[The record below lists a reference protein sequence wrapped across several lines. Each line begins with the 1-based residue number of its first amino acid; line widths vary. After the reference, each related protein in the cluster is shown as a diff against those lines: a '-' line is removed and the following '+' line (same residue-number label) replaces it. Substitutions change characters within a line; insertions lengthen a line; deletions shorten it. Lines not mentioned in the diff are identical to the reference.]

1 MQRLSENL
9 LTNPIVKIH
18 GSEQHEELT
27 RHLATSGGFPAM
39 QKTKKAIKTR
49 FFPRFISKTRWLKT
63 KDYIPVKMC
72 LIRTRSIALSMST
85 STNLAGK
92 SNKQ

>member
-1 MQRLSENL
+1 M
-9 LTNPIVKIH
+9 KIH
-18 GSEQHEELT
+18 GSEHDEELT

-39 QKTKKAIKTR
+39 QKTKKAIKTCH
-49 FFPRFISKTRWLKT
+49 FPPDSFPRTRCLKT

-72 LIRTRSIALSMST
+72 LIRTRSIALSMSI